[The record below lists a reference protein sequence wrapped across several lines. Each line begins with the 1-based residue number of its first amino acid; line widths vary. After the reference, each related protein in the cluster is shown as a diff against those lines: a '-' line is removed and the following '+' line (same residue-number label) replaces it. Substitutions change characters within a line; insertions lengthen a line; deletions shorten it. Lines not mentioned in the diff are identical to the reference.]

1 MIHMFIPALPL
12 GIQPCKTNKMNGN
25 HNIVHTIG
33 YGDPNQST
41 LILAI
46 HTQESSYMLE
56 TYPPKHELF
65 PSNFHILI
73 IRLWSGHDF
82 VLVSELWLNL
92 VNDVLDLFILLPKA
106 CMVNMLM
113 LLNRF
118 CFGQWTYNVFF
129 LLVNL
134 LGRVAR
140 LAIVLDVH

>member
-1 MIHMFIPALPL
+1 MFIPALPL

-73 IRLWSGHDF
+73 IRLIWT
-82 VLVSELWLNL
+82 WL
-92 VNDVLDLFILLPKA
+92 
-106 CMVNMLM
+106 
-113 LLNRF
+113 
-118 CFGQWTYNVFF
+118 CFGQWVVAQFGQWCIGPVYFATKGMYGQHADVTEPVLFWS
-129 LLVNL
+129 VNL
-134 LGRVAR
+134 
-140 LAIVLDVH
+140 